1 MTPVLLEIAGS
12 RNYYVLSFHA
22 LFLNVTKLQVK
33 ADFEKLAQGGR
44 FLSVNGEEAS
54 EIEWSL
60 FREVNEAVASPSE
73 T

>member
-1 MTPVLLEIAGS
+1 MIPVSLEIAGS
-12 RNYYVLSFHA
+12 RNHYLLSFHA
-22 LFLNVTKLQVK
+22 LPSNVTKLQIK

-44 FLSVNGEEAS
+44 LLSVNAEEAS
-54 EIEWSL
+54 EIERSL